1 MQNLHLFNKL
11 HEQMER
17 KLLRLL
23 PVAAVLLMASCTDD
37 QYDLSE
43 IDTTSE
49 FAVNGLVVPL
59 NMAPIKLDA
68 IIAIDE
74 DDPIKKDENG
84 NFYFEKRS
92 EEDFSFEDVNVE
104 KITIK
109 KPNDI
114 SELVTISVNEDI
126 KNKWT
131 SNAPNSVF
139 SDIWGI
145 EEMGITNETEIINV
159 KVEDTHNINL
169 EASGIDDHIINL
181 RELGVVPVT
190 LNIDIKLQGL
200 TNVVN
205 HNPVTIKD
213 LTVNLPWGMTVVGNG
228 NYNPVDGKLTYD
240 ELPIVDGRKI
250 IELTVTAFNY
260 EKMHEDGAN
269 FDVDTHTF
277 KYNKACSATGNAIVK
292 AEDLYGGA
300 RVSDLTSAEN
310 ATYSCD
316 VYFSQDMVVNKFS
329 GEINYKI
336 DGIDI
341 DPVDISD
348 LPDILNDSGTD
359 LVLDNPQL
367 YLDINNPLQPN
378 NVTAT
383 ADLRI
388 TRMEKDKPLPA
399 FEKKG
404 LTFDA
409 KMDKKVLSPK
419 DPEVQGYTHVPF
431 AELKD
436 LLRGKDENGVMSVP
450 DSLEIKIL
458 NPVLQTSNVKGFEL
472 GKKHSITGGW
482 RFYTDLALTAAT
494 KIVYSKVWDDWQ
506 SDDLDGLTVEKAI
519 ASFTVKN
526 EVAFDA
532 DEVKFTLMG
541 KGGKELWGSTTL
553 KGDKEQPVTITMEG
567 GPVTNVTGGKLNVKL
582 KGNGNVLNKDK
593 EIVISNLRLTVY
605 GHYDKEF

>member
-228 NYNPVDGKLTYD
+228 NYNPVDGKL
-240 ELPIVDGRKI
+240 
-250 IELTVTAFNY
+250 
-260 EKMHEDGAN
+260 
-269 FDVDTHTF
+269 
-277 KYNKACSATGNAIVK
+277 
-292 AEDLYGGA
+292 
-300 RVSDLTSAEN
+300 
-310 ATYSCD
+310 
-316 VYFSQDMVVNKFS
+316 
-329 GEINYKI
+329 
-336 DGIDI
+336 
-341 DPVDISD
+341 
-348 LPDILNDSGTD
+348 
-359 LVLDNPQL
+359 
-367 YLDINNPLQPN
+367 
-378 NVTAT
+378 
-383 ADLRI
+383 
-388 TRMEKDKPLPA
+388 
-399 FEKKG
+399 
-404 LTFDA
+404 
-409 KMDKKVLSPK
+409 
-419 DPEVQGYTHVPF
+419 
-431 AELKD
+431 
-436 LLRGKDENGVMSVP
+436 
-450 DSLEIKIL
+450 
-458 NPVLQTSNVKGFEL
+458 
-472 GKKHSITGGW
+472 
-482 RFYTDLALTAAT
+482 
-494 KIVYSKVWDDWQ
+494 
-506 SDDLDGLTVEKAI
+506 
-519 ASFTVKN
+519 
-526 EVAFDA
+526 
-532 DEVKFTLMG
+532 
-541 KGGKELWGSTTL
+541 
-553 KGDKEQPVTITMEG
+553 
-567 GPVTNVTGGKLNVKL
+567 
-582 KGNGNVLNKDK
+582 
-593 EIVISNLRLTVY
+593 
-605 GHYDKEF
+605 